1 MGREERVFP
10 THFSHQASDGG
21 SVMSPRSKITGS
33 LVAVAA
39 IATAAHVA
47 AYDLKPIVF
56 QLAPSGPGSSQAM
69 MITNS
74 HEVPIAIEVR
84 AYGRKQLADGEDVL
98 TPEDDD
104 IVIYPPQMVI
114 QPKTSQSF
122 KVQWVGDP
130 APKQEL
136 AYRIVT
142 NQLPIKFKRAE
153 SNGRVADVTMKYRYE
168 AALYVVPKGATPS
181 ASLTSVTRVTEAG
194 GGASLEL
201 RIRSDGTLRAIL
213 DQPSLQL
220 TTATGRSV
228 TLTGDQIK
236 PLVGL
241 NILPGVERVVRI
253 PAPADIE
260 AGPLQGQLQT
270 KYTTL

>member
-1 MGREERVFP
+1 MTPRIKIA
-10 THFSHQASDGG
+10 ASFAG
-21 SVMSPRSKITGS
+21 
-33 LVAVAA
+33 AAA
-39 IATAAHVA
+39 IAMAAQVA

-56 QLAPSGPGSSQAM
+56 QLAPSGPGSAQAM

-84 AYGRKQLADGEDVL
+84 AYGRKQLPDGEDEL
-98 TPEDDD
+98 TPEEDD

-114 QPKTSQSF
+114 QPNTSQSF

-142 NQLPIKFKRAE
+142 NQLPIKFKRQEA
-153 SNGRVADVTMKYRYE
+153 NGRVADVTMKYRYE
-168 AALYVVPKGATPS
+168 AALYVVPKGAKPS
-181 ASLTSVTRVTEAG
+181 ASLTSVTRIKEPNGT
-194 GGASLEL
+194 ASLEL

-220 TTATGRSV
+220 TTPSGRSV
-228 TLTGDQIK
+228 TLAGDQVK
-236 PLVGL
+236 PLAGL
-241 NILPGVERVVRI
+241 NVLPGVERVVRI
-253 PAPADIE
+253 PAPADLE
-260 AGPLQGQLQT
+260 TGPLQGQLQT
-270 KYTTL
+270 KYTTI